1 MLTILPILALALF
14 AAPQVWAHGGGDID
28 VEDILGFDE
37 DARVKIEVR
46 ADEAL
51 PFVVP
56 TTAGVTTPFIIV
68 DEDENR
74 LKIEARGFAAHQLA
88 PLLVDPMG
96 VQTITPFVL
105 GDEDQ
110 RLKIEVR
117 GMGATMLPGVLHN
130 LNIVK

>member
-1 MLTILPILALALF
+1 MNWKMLTILPILALALF

-74 LKIEARGFAAHQLA
+74 LK
-88 PLLVDPMG
+88 
-96 VQTITPFVL
+96 FVL